1 MRIILCGFGVVG
13 QSFAKLLESRSE
25 DLYARYGLKPRIVGV
40 FDRNGSA
47 TDPSGLDA
55 SRLIDV
61 KKKYGSVN
69 RYSDTENN
77 TSGTEIINNLE
88 AEVLIETTESNYKD
102 AEPGMTHIVDAMK
115 RGMHVISV
123 NKGPLALA
131 FPSLMEIAE
140 YNHVLFRFSGTVGG
154 GTPILDFAKNSISGI
169 EIINDLEA
177 EVLIETTES
186 NYKDA
191 EPGMTH
197 IVNAMKRGMHVI
209 SVNKGPLA
217 LAFPSLMEI
226 AAYNQVLFR
235 FSGTVGGGTPILD
248 FAKNSLKGERIV
260 SFYGILNGTTN
271 YILTNMANGM
281 SFNDA
286 LDDAKQKG
294 YVEADES
301 LDLDGLDAAAKLVI
315 LANWIMGMKVVMSD
329 IKRTGI
335 RKIDSADIKR
345 AAEKNSAIKL
355 IASCNKELTVAPKEI
370 PTVDPLCVSGTLNA
384 ISFTSEHSGTQTI
397 IGRGAGGIETASS
410 ILRDLIDIRNEST
423 KT

>member
-47 TDPSGLDA
+47 TDASGLNIN
-55 SRLIDV
+55 RLIDV
-61 KKKYGSVN
+61 KKKYDSVKK
-69 RYSDTENN
+69 YSETKNN
-77 TSGTEIINNLE
+77 
-88 AEVLIETTESNYKD
+88 V
-102 AEPGMTHIVDAMK
+102 
-115 RGMHVISV
+115 
-123 NKGPLALA
+123 
-131 FPSLMEIAE
+131 
-140 YNHVLFRFSGTVGG
+140 
-154 GTPILDFAKNSISGI
+154 SGI
-169 EIINDLEA
+169 EMINDLEA
-177 EVLIETTES
+177 EVLIEATQS

-191 EPGMTH
+191 EPGMAH

-217 LAFPSLMEI
+217 LAFPSLMEL
-226 AAYNQVLFR
+226 ADYNRVLFR

-248 FAKNSLKGERIV
+248 FARNSLRGERIV
-260 SFYGILNGTTN
+260 SFDGILNGTTN
-271 YILTNMANGM
+271 YILTNMVDGM

-286 LDDAKQKG
+286 LSDAKQKG

-315 LANWIMGMKVVMSD
+315 LANWIMGMKVTMPD
-329 IKRTGI
+329 IKITGI
-335 RKIDSADIKR
+335 RKIDSSDIKR

-355 IASCNKELTVAPKEI
+355 IASCNKELNVEPKEI
-370 PTVDPLCVSGTLNA
+370 AVDDPLCVSGTLNA

>member
-25 DLYARYGLKPRIVGV
+25 DLYARYGLKPRIIGV
-40 FDRNGSA
+40 FDRKGSA
-47 TDPSGLDA
+47 MDPSGLDT

-69 RYSDTENN
+69 RYSNTENN

-102 AEPGMTHIVDAMK
+102 AEPGMTNIIDAMK

-154 GTPILDFAKNSISGI
+154 GTPILDFAKNS
-169 EIINDLEA
+169 L
-177 EVLIETTES
+177 
-186 NYKDA
+186 
-191 EPGMTH
+191 
-197 IVNAMKRGMHVI
+197 R
-209 SVNKGPLA
+209 
-217 LAFPSLMEI
+217 
-226 AAYNQVLFR
+226 
-235 FSGTVGGGTPILD
+235 
-248 FAKNSLKGERIV
+248 GERIV
-260 SFYGILNGTTN
+260 SFDGILNGTTN

-315 LANWIMGMKVVMSD
+315 LANWIMGMKVTMPD
-329 IKRTGI
+329 IKITGI
-335 RKIDSADIKR
+335 RKIDNSDIKH
-345 AAEKNSAIKL
+345 AAEKNCAIKL
-355 IASCNKELTVAPKEI
+355 IASCNKELTVTPKEI
-370 PTVDPLCVSGTLNA
+370 ATIDPLCVSGTLNA

>member
-40 FDRNGSA
+40 FDRKGSA
-47 TDPSGLDA
+47 NDPSGLDT
-55 SRLIDV
+55 SKLIDV

-69 RYSDTENN
+69 RYSGAFDN
-77 TSGTEIINNLE
+77 TSGTQNINNLE
-88 AEVLIETTESNYKD
+88 AEVLIEATESNYKD
-102 AEPGMTHIVDAMK
+102 AEPGMTHIIDAMK

-131 FPSLMEIAE
+131 FPSLMELAD

-154 GTPILDFAKNSISGI
+154 GTPILDFAKNS
-169 EIINDLEA
+169 L
-177 EVLIETTES
+177 
-186 NYKDA
+186 
-191 EPGMTH
+191 
-197 IVNAMKRGMHVI
+197 R
-209 SVNKGPLA
+209 
-217 LAFPSLMEI
+217 
-226 AAYNQVLFR
+226 
-235 FSGTVGGGTPILD
+235 
-248 FAKNSLKGERIV
+248 GERIV
-260 SFYGILNGTTN
+260 SFDGILNGTTN
-271 YILTNMANGM
+271 YILTNMADGM
-281 SFNDA
+281 SFDDA

-315 LANWIMGMKVVMSD
+315 LANWIMGMKVTMPD

-335 RKIDSADIKR
+335 RNVDSDEIKH
-345 AAEKNSAIKL
+345 ATEKNCAIKL
-355 IASCNKELTVAPKEI
+355 IASCNKELIVAPKAI
-370 PTVDPLCVSGTLNA
+370 AADDPLCVSGTLNA
-384 ISFTSEHSGTQTI
+384 ISFTSEQSGTQTI

>member
-1 MRIILCGFGVVG
+1 MRIILCGFGVVS

-25 DLYARYGLKPRIVGV
+25 DLYAKYGLKPRIVGV
-40 FDRNGSA
+40 FDRKGSA
-47 TDPSGLDA
+47 MDPSGLVT

-69 RYSDTENN
+69 KYSDTENN
-77 TSGTEIINNLE
+77 ASGTEIINNLE

-154 GTPILDFAKNSISGI
+154 GTPILDFAKNS
-169 EIINDLEA
+169 L
-177 EVLIETTES
+177 
-186 NYKDA
+186 
-191 EPGMTH
+191 
-197 IVNAMKRGMHVI
+197 R
-209 SVNKGPLA
+209 
-217 LAFPSLMEI
+217 
-226 AAYNQVLFR
+226 
-235 FSGTVGGGTPILD
+235 
-248 FAKNSLKGERIV
+248 GERIV
-260 SFYGILNGTTN
+260 SFDGILNGTTN
-271 YILTNMANGM
+271 YILTNMTNGM

-315 LANWIMGMKVVMSD
+315 LANWIMGMKVTMPD
-329 IKRTGI
+329 IKITGI
-335 RKIDSADIKR
+335 RKIDDSDIKH
-345 AAEKNSAIKL
+345 AAEKNCAIKL

-370 PTVDPLCVSGTLNA
+370 ATIDPLCVSGTLNA